1 MSSVIFQPLL
11 HDSLGWKTT
20 NSTYADTYTWK
31 KLRKVNKNKKFSPY
45 GQQNQKQKQKQINTP
60 LPLTINDEQTIEP
73 VSLVKKNEENRG
85 ITPAS
90 NRSASSKV
98 PSGVTEELPVL
109 VVEYKQRP
117 ASTNRVSLFD
127 HIDHN

>member
-98 PSGVTEELPVL
+98 PTGVTEELPVL

-127 HIDHN
+127 HIDQN